1 MASIPPQS
9 AQPERAPVAFTE
21 ADEQHAVLTFAGAL
35 DAHAL
40 PELEELLS
48 DRRLRQAG
56 TWVWDMSSVQRID
69 LACAYA
75 LLRAVTRAPET
86 VSVTVHGARRA
97 IQRTLRHAG
106 LDVVVSIG
114 E

>member
-1 MASIPPQS
+1 MPPQS
-9 AQPERAPVAFTE
+9 AQPERAAVALTE
-21 ADEQHAVLTFAGAL
+21 ADEQQAVLTFAGVL

-40 PELEELLS
+40 PELEELLG

-56 TWVWDMSSVQRID
+56 TWVWDMSGLERID

-75 LLRAVTRAPET
+75 LLRAATRAPET
-86 VSVTVHGARRA
+86 VAVTVRGARRA

-106 LDVVVSIG
+106 LDTVVSIG
-114 E
+114 V